1 MIKYLYVGSICIL
14 FRFFCGFDLSI
25 FAKIGI
31 DGVNSNLAT
40 AIRTFVVLMVAWGI
54 VCFTGVSRQIPDIT
68 HKSWIFLILSGL
80 TTGASWLFYYRALQ
94 AGSASKV
101 VPIDKFSLVFTV
113 IMAYFILG
121 EALTWKV
128 ILGVIFITIGALLML
143 L

>member
-1 MIKYLYVGSICIL
+1 MWAV
-14 FRFFCGFDLSI
+14 FAFFSAFFAALTSI

-40 AIRTFVVLMVAWGI
+40 AIRTFVVLIVAWGI

-68 HKSWIFLILSGL
+68 RKSWIFLILSGL

-128 ILGVIFITIGALLML
+128 ILGVIFITVGALLMVL
-143 L
+143 